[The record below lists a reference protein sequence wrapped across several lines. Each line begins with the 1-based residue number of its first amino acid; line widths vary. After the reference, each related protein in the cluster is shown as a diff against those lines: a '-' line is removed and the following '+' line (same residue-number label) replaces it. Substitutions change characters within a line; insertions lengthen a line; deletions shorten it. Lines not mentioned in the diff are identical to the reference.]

1 MFRFAD
7 PAYLILL
14 LIVPG
19 MVWWYWRGRSRAS
32 AKIIYSDI
40 RLLKNV
46 KPSLK
51 QRLRPA
57 LFVLRL
63 LAVTLIILAL
73 ARPQSS
79 HKEEEI
85 TTEGIDIVLSLDVSG
100 SMRSLDFEPKDRLGA
115 AKDVIR
121 DFIAGRPHDRIG
133 LVVFAAKAFT
143 QCPLTLDHQVLT
155 GFLDEVQVGLIDDGT
170 AIGLGLATA
179 VARLRH
185 STSPSKTVILLT
197 DGVNNVPTLEPE
209 TAAELAESLGVRV
222 YTVAIGREGLV
233 PYPVDDPFFGR
244 TTRQLETKIDLEL
257 LQKIAGATG
266 GRMFRASDPRSLE
279 EIFSAIDQLE
289 TARYKTTISTWY
301 RQLMA
306 WFAAPALLLLVLER
320 FLAAGW
326 LRPLP

>member
-1 MFRFAD
+1 MEFARIWVLLLLPLVGLVSWRRWRYGGD
-7 PAYLILL
+7 PARLRHPQLQL
-14 LIVPG
+14 MAGAPET
-19 MVWWYWRGRSRAS
+19 SRTRLA
-32 AKIIYSDI
+32 
-40 RLLKNV
+40 RLLPWLSSV
-46 KPSLK
+46 
-51 QRLRPA
+51 A
-57 LFVLRL
+57 LVLLVVAAAGPR
-63 LAVTLIILAL
+63 V
-73 ARPQSS
+73 S
-79 HKEEEI
+79 HYSEEI
-85 TTEGIDIVLSLDVSG
+85 EGEGIDIVLSLDVSG

-209 TAAELAESLGVRV
+209 TAAELAKSLGVRV

-257 LQKIAGATG
+257 LQKIADATG

-301 RQLMA
+301 RELMA